1 MLAHVAEILML
12 RRQLFPAQI
21 ADELVVDLGVGFHLD
36 GGADELALSAH
47 REFAVRMGQFYVT
60 LLRVEVL
67 EDQIAVALE
76 FLALVILRKD
86 RNVAVFYCPSVR
98 PSVGRYGQRSWDHLS
113 CYCSSVLMGPWYSQ
127 KTDLSNEP
135 TYLQFDAA
143 ILENGMKMSYLY

>member
-1 MLAHVAEILML
+1 ML

-47 REFAVRMGQFYVT
+47 REFTVGMGQFYVT

-98 PSVGRYGQRSWDHLS
+98 RAVRPEVLGSSELLLLFSAKGSRVLTEDRSL
-113 CYCSSVLMGPWYSQ
+113 
-127 KTDLSNEP
+127 K
-135 TYLQFDAA
+135 
-143 ILENGMKMSYLY
+143 